1 MASNPFLRQSRDKGQ
16 VALETAFVF
25 STLIFLTFAIMNIGI
40 LFHTKMIATYAAF
53 MAGRSYQ
60 VFGDQTGASYFEE
73 MKSKSISLG
82 GGAKSNTL
90 LGDTGK
96 TVTAFRVA
104 EDIFTCSL
112 PWMTVPQGDGT
123 ASTGG
128 GRDFASRCQEGK
140 RKYENTNIGRVISFA
155 PFEKDASSMV
165 KKATQLNEVTGGF
178 SEKNRKPLR
187 YGIMSI
193 KYRMPILFN
202 PYGAFGANGEEP
214 IIRDEVFVP
223 VLLNPGLSEGL
234 KEADKSKKDFDDDF
248 KSGK

>member
-1 MASNPFLRQSRDKGQ
+1 
-16 VALETAFVF
+16 
-25 STLIFLTFAIMNIGI
+25 
-40 LFHTKMIATYAAF
+40 
-53 MAGRSYQ
+53 
-60 VFGDQTGASYFEE
+60 
-73 MKSKSISLG
+73 
-82 GGAKSNTL
+82 
-90 LGDTGK
+90 
-96 TVTAFRVA
+96 
-104 EDIFTCSL
+104 
-112 PWMTVPQGDGT
+112 
-123 ASTGG
+123 
-128 GRDFASRCQEGK
+128 
-140 RKYENTNIGRVISFA
+140 
-155 PFEKDASSMV
+155 MV